1 VSAQVEPRLKADPEP
16 CPCGCGVVGRPTK
29 GTGHP
34 RNCACPRCRGGRNR
48 RKGMTA
54 QRQFQKAAGIK
65 QARFRGING
74 NEEGWRDYWAWEIK
88 SGSQV
93 RPVITAYRKCR
104 AQVEANRALGDNRP
118 VAIGAS
124 YDGEEVVIVRAEEWA
139 THVAPMLEAP

>member
-1 VSAQVEPRLKADPEP
+1 VTDVTPRLKADPAP
-16 CPCGCGVVGRPTK
+16 CECGCEVVGRPTK
-29 GTGHP
+29 GTGHV
-34 RNCACPRCRGGRNR
+34 RGCSCPRCRGGRNR

-124 YDGEEVVIVRAEEWA
+124 YDGEEVVIVRASEWA
-139 THVAPMLEAP
+139 KHVAPLLEAP